1 MSGIFLTFEG
11 LDGSGK
17 TTQLRLLADALARRG
32 FDVLTTREPGGTLLG
47 KRIRELIL
55 EIEDAP
61 VPLAELL
68 LFAADRAQHLET
80 LIRPALDAGKI
91 VISDRYADATAA
103 YQGAGRGFP
112 SEKIR
117 QTIELATGNFKP
129 DLTLF
134 FDLPT
139 ETALARANSRAEELN
154 RLDKE
159 TIDFFERVRRA
170 YLEIADAESE
180 RFLVVEANGSID
192 EIHLKTLRVVTE
204 FLGSKN
210 KSQNRER

>member
-17 TTQLRLLADALARRG
+17 TTQLRLLADALTAQG
-32 FDVLTTREPGGTLLG
+32 FDVVTTREPGGTVLG
-47 KRIRELIL
+47 KRIRALVL

-61 VPLAELL
+61 APLAELL

-80 LIRPALDAGKI
+80 LIRPALSAGKI

-112 SEKIR
+112 AEKIR
-117 QTIELATGNFKP
+117 QTIGLATGGFKP

-139 ETALARANSRAEELN
+139 ETALARANSRPEELN

-159 TIDFFERVRRA
+159 TIDFFDRVRRA
-170 YLEIADAESE
+170 YLEIAAAEPE
-180 RFLVVEANGSID
+180 RFRVVDARGSID
-192 EIHLKTLRVVTE
+192 EIHQKTLQIVMP
-204 FLGSKN
+204 FLE
-210 KSQNRER
+210 SQNR

>member
-1 MSGIFLTFEG
+1 MSGNFLTFEG

-17 TTQLRLLADALARRG
+17 TTQLRLLAAELRRLG
-32 FDVLTTREPGGTLLG
+32 FDVAETREPGGTVLG

-55 EIEDAP
+55 EDDAAP
-61 VPLAELL
+61 APLAELL

-80 LIRPALDAGKI
+80 LIKPALAAGKI

-112 SEKIR
+112 AERIL
-117 QTIELATGNFKP
+117 QTIELATGGFKP

-139 ETALARANSRAEELN
+139 EAALARTNNRADEGEKLN

-159 TIDFFERVRRA
+159 TIDFFERVRKS
-170 YLEIADAESE
+170 YLQIAAAEPKRFRVIDAN
-180 RFLVVEANGSID
+180 RSIH
-192 EIHLKTLRVVTE
+192 EIHVETVQIVTA
-204 FLGSKN
+204 FLNSKQN
-210 KSQNRER
+210 K

>member
-1 MSGIFLTFEG
+1 LSGIFLTFEG

-61 VPLAELL
+61 APLAELL

-112 SEKIR
+112 AEKIR
-117 QTIELATGNFKP
+117 QTIELATGGFKP

-139 ETALARANSRAEELN
+139 ETALARTNSRVEELN

-159 TIDFFERVRRA
+159 TVDFFERVRRA
-170 YLEIADAESE
+170 YLEIAAAEPE
-180 RFLVVEANGSID
+180 RFRVVDASGSID
-192 EIHLKTLRVVTE
+192 EIHQKTLQIVAR
-204 FLGSKN
+204 FLE
-210 KSQNRER
+210 SQNR

>member
-17 TTQLRLLADALARRG
+17 TTQLPLLADALAARG

-61 VPLAELL
+61 APLAELL

-80 LIRPALDAGKI
+80 LIKPALAAGKF

-112 SEKIR
+112 SEIIR
-117 QTIELATGNFKP
+117 RTIELATGGFKP

-139 ETALARANSRAEELN
+139 EKALARANSRATESN

-159 TIDFFERVRRA
+159 TIDFFDRVRRA
-170 YLEIADAESE
+170 YLDIASEEPE
-180 RFLVVEANGSID
+180 RFRIVEANGSIE
-192 EIHLKTLRVVTE
+192 EIHQNALQIVTQ
-204 FLGSKN
+204 FLES
-210 KSQNRER
+210 RE

>member
-17 TTQLRLLADALARRG
+17 TTQLRLLVAALAARG
-32 FDVLTTREPGGTLLG
+32 FDVLTTREPGGTVLG
-47 KRIRELIL
+47 KRIRALVL

-61 VPLAELL
+61 APLAELL

-80 LIRPALDAGKI
+80 LIKPALAAGKI

-112 SEKIR
+112 AEKIH
-117 QTIELATGNFKP
+117 QAIELATGGFKP

-139 ETALARANSRAEELN
+139 EKALARASIRADEGEEAN

-170 YLEIADAESE
+170 YLEIAAAEPKRFRVVDAS
-180 RFLVVEANGSID
+180 GSIE
-192 EIHLKTLRVVTE
+192 EIHRETLKIVTQ
-204 FLGSKN
+204 FLEIRNHK
-210 KSQNRER
+210 